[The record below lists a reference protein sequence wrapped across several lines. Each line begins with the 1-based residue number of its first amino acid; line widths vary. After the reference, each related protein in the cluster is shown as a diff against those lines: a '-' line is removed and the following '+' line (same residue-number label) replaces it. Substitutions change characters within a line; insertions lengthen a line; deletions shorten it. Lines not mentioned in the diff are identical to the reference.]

1 MRKFFT
7 AFLGFAFIAVL
18 SSFAAHKFY
27 VAIFQV
33 NYNQGKQTMEITSR
47 VFIDDLNKALEKKY
61 GRPVHVADQGQTDE
75 DIELMKKYISANFS
89 IEINGKMRTLLYRS
103 SEIENNV
110 LICYYSIREIP
121 QVKSLTIGN
130 KMFFDLVTE
139 QQNIIQTNIYG
150 KKSSLLLTS
159 DNPSGTIKI

>member
-1 MRKFFT
+1 MRRFFT
-7 AFLGFAFIAVL
+7 AFFALILVVTA

-27 VAIFQV
+27 VAIFQI

-47 VFIDDLNKALEKKY
+47 IFIDDLNKALEKKC
-61 GRPVHVADQGQTDE
+61 GRPVHVADQGQTDQ
-75 DIELMKKYISANFS
+75 DIELMKKYIEANFT
-89 IEINGKMRTLLYRS
+89 IEINGKRRPLVYRS

-110 LICYYSIREIP
+110 LICYYSIREVS
-121 QVKSLTIGN
+121 QVKSLEIQN
-130 KMFFDLVTE
+130 KLLFDLVTE

-159 DNPSGTIKI
+159 DSPSGTIKI